1 MQCLVGFWSSIL
13 SFLCSVYLDSG
24 AQSLIFCAVLSE
36 ILIGKSLV
44 FCAVFSEI
52 RVAQSLVFC
61 AVFCEILELN
71 L

>member
-1 MQCLVGFWSSIL
+1 
-13 SFLCSVYLDSG
+13 
-24 AQSLIFCAVLSE
+24 VLSE